1 MKKFLLLH
9 KEQIVRYF
17 PSDTPALSQHCIFNY
32 KFITVS
38 VRNTIMHMHS
48 VIMIL
53 MFIDFYYQIACRT
66 DIGYI
71 ISFFL
76 DDWCLM
82 KVAEKIF
89 KFFHLFLKFQLIFS
103 NYAWHQNLMLHVYSM
118 LDIIIHPARDFD
130 NKFSTS
136 VRKNHFGTKK
146 NYL

>member
-1 MKKFLLLH
+1 
-9 KEQIVRYF
+9 
-17 PSDTPALSQHCIFNY
+17 
-32 KFITVS
+32 
-38 VRNTIMHMHS
+38 MHMHS

-89 KFFHLFLKFQLIFS
+89 KFFHLLLKFQLIFS
-103 NYAWHQNLMLHVYSM
+103 DYAWHQNMMLHVYSI

-146 NYL
+146 ITCNFALCMKSFLRIYRLYSEVNDLGWPIFSVEDH